1 MTLTRVGKEGCSRL
15 LSRWEIMRKSMIH
28 THTYVSDPNNIC
40 RALLAF
46 FMIVSYCNLTVGHVS
61 PDYPVPAPTSFDV
74 VPLVWISQLTRSL
87 TENSASLVL
96 NALGSAPATFPT
108 LELCWAVIFC
118 LFCANFLSLSTLF
131 ENRKD
136 ATLSLSF
143 CQFWTNR
150 IDTKTVN
157 VGKTA
162 LICVRVEGDL
172 EWSAER
178 IEHLVHGKEVYRMVA
193 TSSWQG
199 PSFPSPLHGFCHQ

>member
-40 RALLAF
+40 RALSAF

-61 PDYPVPAPTSFDV
+61 HDYPVPSAHLIRRSAPRLYVAIET
-74 VPLVWISQLTRSL
+74 ISP
-87 TENSASLVL
+87 TENSGSSVL
-96 NALGSAPATFPT
+96 MSSDLLQQS
-108 LELCWAVIFC
+108 
-118 LFCANFLSLSTLF
+118 FLRCDILPLLLQLLSTPF

-136 ATLSLSF
+136 AFLSLSF
-143 CQFWTNR
+143 CQFCTNR

-162 LICVRVEGDL
+162 LI
-172 EWSAER
+172 
-178 IEHLVHGKEVYRMVA
+178 
-193 TSSWQG
+193 
-199 PSFPSPLHGFCHQ
+199 